1 MTEQLMNKNL
11 WVFMK
16 KLLMLIL
23 TSLVS
28 ADISAAYLSQGTEV
42 ATDFTVEAD
51 DHAPTTVFTP
61 VTPLSP
67 SDASGSNAVLG
78 ELTITYDID
87 VTGTYTCLSS
97 DTVTAGQLIMT
108 GDNGVQ
114 AMGSFYDANVN
125 RGIMTSAQLNNAA
138 SYYSACAPATKSAT
152 YIFKHYGNG
161 SMPTGKYS
169 AVVRVTNYTP

>member
-1 MTEQLMNKNL
+1 
-11 WVFMK
+11 MK
-16 KLLMLIL
+16 KLFMLIL

-28 ADISAAYLSQGTEV
+28 IDTSAAYLSQGTEV

-51 DHAPTTVFTP
+51 DHTPTTVFTP

-67 SDASGSNAVLG
+67 SAASGNNAVLG

-97 DTVTAGQLIMT
+97 DTSNSGQLIMS

-125 RGIMTSAQLNNAA
+125 RVILSSAQLNSAA
-138 SYYSACAPATKSAT
+138 SYYSYCAPATKSAT
-152 YIFKHYGNG
+152 YIFKHYGND
-161 SMPTGKYS
+161 SMTTGKYS
-169 AVVRVTNYTP
+169 AIVRVTNYSP

>member
-1 MTEQLMNKNL
+1 
-11 WVFMK
+11 MK
-16 KLLMLIL
+16 KLFMLIL

-28 ADISAAYLSQGTEV
+28 ADISAAYLSHGTEV

-51 DHAPTTVFTP
+51 DHVPTTVFTP

-67 SDASGSNAVLG
+67 SVASGSNAVLG

-97 DTVTAGQLIMT
+97 DTVTAGQLAMT

-114 AMGSFYDANVN
+114 AMGVFYDATVK
-125 RGIMTSAQLNNAA
+125 RTILASAQINNAK
-138 SYYSACAPATKSAT
+138 SFYGYCAPATKSAT
-152 YIFKHYGNG
+152 YIFKHYGND

-169 AVVRVTNYTP
+169 AVVRVTNYSP